1 MGRRLF
7 VQLYKENKGD
17 SITLPINPESIE
29 VIKGKTI
36 KTHDILNYGEVA
48 VAGMPKLESISLPSI
63 LPADTSY
70 FALLSTL
77 VEKLEY
83 KTYTQDRALKKLDEW
98 VLSQQPI
105 RLIVSQYIN
114 KEYLVSQYRE
124 VINENTG
131 DINYTIDLTEYK
143 NPTKPTGALLNNK
156 LKIAKIA
163 KDTVE
168 GKITN
173 SKILPILSQRPIGKF
188 ISKQIVAQNGMTLY
202 KLAKLTYGS
211 IAAKSNA
218 LANLNSIVNKNKDI
232 GGEIIEMLPVNY
244 DFSKEGLL

>member
-7 VQLYKENKGD
+7 IQLYKETKGD
-17 SITLPINPESIE
+17 SITLPINPQTIE
-29 VIKGKTI
+29 VIKSKTI
-36 KTHDILNYGEVA
+36 KTHDILDYGEVA
-48 VAGMPKLESISLPSI
+48 VAGKPKLETLSLDSV

-83 KTYTQDRALKKLDEW
+83 KTYTQDRALQKLDEW
-98 VLSQQPI
+98 ITSQEPV
-105 RLIVSQYIN
+105 RLIISQYVN
-114 KEYLVSQYRE
+114 KEYLVTQYRQ
-124 VINENTG
+124 VLNENTG

-143 NPTKPTGALLNNK
+143 NPTKQPQTLLNNK
-156 LKIAKIA
+156 LKIAKAA
-163 KDTVE
+163 KDYVE
-168 GKITN
+168 GKISGT
-173 SKILPILSQRPIGKF
+173 KVIPILSERPIGKF
-188 ISKQIVAQNGMTLY
+188 IQKQIVAQNGMTIY

-211 IAAKSNA
+211 LAARSNA
-218 LANLNSIVNKNKDI
+218 LSNLNSIVNKNKDI